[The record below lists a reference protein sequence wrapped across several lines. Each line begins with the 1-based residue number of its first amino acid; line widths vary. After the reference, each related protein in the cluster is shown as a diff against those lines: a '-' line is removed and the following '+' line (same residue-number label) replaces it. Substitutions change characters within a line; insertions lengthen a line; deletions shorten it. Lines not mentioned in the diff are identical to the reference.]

1 MARKGDNVAFQIQ
14 DVYLPGPSEVLL
26 GLSEGERLLG
36 VLSSITH
43 SGVPSE
49 AFGVVELS
57 DRTKVIVPV
66 TRLRSVEIAGPLSA
80 EVQLEG
86 DDDAD

>member
-1 MARKGDNVAFQIQ
+1 MARKGENVAFQIQ
-14 DVYLPGPSEVLL
+14 DVYLPGARELL
-26 GLSEGERLLG
+26 QTLGEGERLLG
-36 VLSSITH
+36 VLSSITR
-43 SGVPSE
+43 SGVQSE

-57 DRTKVIVPV
+57 DRTKVIVPLQKLYPV
-66 TRLRSVEIAGPLSA
+66 DLAGPYSA